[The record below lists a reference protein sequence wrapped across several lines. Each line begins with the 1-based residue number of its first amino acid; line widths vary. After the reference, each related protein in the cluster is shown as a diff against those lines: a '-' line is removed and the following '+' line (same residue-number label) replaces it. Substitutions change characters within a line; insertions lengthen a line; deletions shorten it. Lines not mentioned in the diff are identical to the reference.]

1 MSQLNYTFN
10 YTFKHG
16 VANDRILIELHSKF
30 GEYETILSRTVIDTQ
45 DKIIH
50 ESLVNLGWTP
60 PSTTSHRHKK

>member
-1 MSQLNYTFN
+1 MSQLN

-45 DKIIH
+45 DKIIRKG
-50 ESLVNLGWTP
+50 LVKLGWTP
-60 PSTTSHRHKK
+60 PSTTSRRHGK